1 MWRYIMNVVIVYE
14 SMFGTTRRI
23 AEHIA
28 EGITAHSATRP
39 HQVVVRSVSEV
50 TPAEVDA
57 ADLLVVGAPTH
68 AHGLPRPATRAE
80 AAVWSRDPD
89 RDLALEPHALEDG
102 VREWIDT
109 LSPAGTLCAA
119 FDTRADIPKPLSG
132 SAARRIARRLAR
144 TGRESVLAP
153 ESFRVTVGGHPDA
166 EEMDRAILW
175 GKSLE
180 LASHLLRR
188 TRREAAERV

>member
-1 MWRYIMNVVIVYE
+1 MNVVIVYE

-28 EGITAHSATRP
+28 DGIAAHAATRP
-39 HQVVVRSVSEV
+39 HQVSVRSVSEV
-50 TPAEVDA
+50 TRAEVDA

-68 AHGLPRPATRAE
+68 AHGLPRPETRAE
-80 AAVWSRDPD
+80 AAAWSRDPD
-89 RDLALEPHALEDG
+89 RDLELEPFALQDG
-102 VREWIDT
+102 VREWLDALPRAT
-109 LSPAGTLCAA
+109 TFCAA
-119 FDTRADIPKPLSG
+119 FDTRADIPRPLSG

-153 ESFRVTVGGHPDA
+153 ESFRVTVGGHPDP

-180 LASHLLRR
+180 LATHLLRR
-188 TRREAAERV
+188 TRREASERV